1 MLRKISTIDFKS
13 SNTTSGKTVL
23 IRVDYNVPVEN
34 ELVTDD
40 YRILRSIPTI
50 KYCLDQGAKVVLM
63 SHMGRP
69 KGKVD
74 SKYSLIPAGE
84 KLAELLEMPI
94 KFSEDCISEDAIDVS
109 KNLKDGEI
117 HLLENLRF
125 YDEETENNSDFA
137 SQLARHGSIYI
148 NDAFGT
154 AHRDHASNSGITK
167 HFATKGMGLLIEQE
181 IKFLSE
187 KLSNPLKPL
196 TLIIGGSKID
206 TKIAVIENFLDLAD
220 NIIIGGAMANTF
232 LLAMNKKI
240 GISLAEKDKVDVA
253 KNLLKEASKKGT
265 NIILPIDFTGELD
278 SFGSGNINVADVKD
292 IPENMICED
301 IGEKSIK
308 LFTDI
313 ISSSQTLLWN
323 GTVGVAEN
331 PNFAVGTNRIVDA
344 IIENQ
349 LTSIVGGGDT
359 VAAIRNYDD
368 SLVEQFSH
376 VSTGGGSCL
385 EMLSGKKLPA
395 LEMLK
400 K

>member
-1 MLRKISTIDFKS
+1 
-13 SNTTSGKTVL
+13 
-23 IRVDYNVPVEN
+23 
-34 ELVTDD
+34 
-40 YRILRSIPTI
+40 
-50 KYCLDQGAKVVLM
+50 
-63 SHMGRP
+63 
-69 KGKVD
+69 
-74 SKYSLIPAGE
+74 
-84 KLAELLEMPI
+84 
-94 KFSEDCISEDAIDVS
+94 
-109 KNLKDGEI
+109 
-117 HLLENLRF
+117 
-125 YDEETENNSDFA
+125 
-137 SQLARHGSIYI
+137 
-148 NDAFGT
+148 
-154 AHRDHASNSGITK
+154 
-167 HFATKGMGLLIEQE
+167 
-181 IKFLSE
+181 
-187 KLSNPLKPL
+187 
-196 TLIIGGSKID
+196 
-206 TKIAVIENFLDLAD
+206 
-220 NIIIGGAMANTF
+220 MANTF

-359 VAAIRNYDD
+359 VAAIRNYDN
-368 SLVEQFSH
+368 SLIEQFSH

-385 EMLSGKKLPA
+385 EMLSGRKLPA